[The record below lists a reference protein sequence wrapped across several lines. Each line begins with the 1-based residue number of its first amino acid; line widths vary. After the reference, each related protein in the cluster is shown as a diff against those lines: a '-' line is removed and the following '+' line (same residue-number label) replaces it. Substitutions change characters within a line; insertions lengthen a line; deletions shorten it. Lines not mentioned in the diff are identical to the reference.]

1 MQAVSD
7 ARASNS
13 ELRKFG
19 LILGALFAIL
29 FGAVPILRHHGAP
42 RWPWVVA
49 AILWIPALVFPR
61 ALAPLHKWWTRIGH
75 AMGWFNTRVILTVIF
90 LLTVAPLGAMMRL
103 FGRDRM
109 KRGFDPRSDSYRVES
124 RRRPPTSMERP
135 F

>member
-1 MQAVSD
+1 MEAGSD

-42 RWPWVVA
+42 RWPWIVA
-49 AILWIPALVFPR
+49 AILWIPALAFPR
-61 ALAPLHKWWTRIGH
+61 ALAPLHKWWTRLGH
-75 AMGWFNTRVILTVIF
+75 AMGWFNTRLILTVIF

-109 KRGFDPRSDSYRVES
+109 KRGFDPRSESYRVES

>member
-1 MQAVSD
+1 MEAVSD

-29 FGAVPILRHHGAP
+29 FGVVPILRHHGAP
-42 RWPWVVA
+42 RWPWIVA
-49 AILWIPALVFPR
+49 AILWIPALAFPR
-61 ALAPLHKWWTRIGH
+61 ALGPLHKWWTRLGH